1 MLLLRPLL
9 AALLTLLCVQVDAGR
24 PLKVLGLFPHPGVS
38 HFHFFQPIMHALA
51 EAGHDVSVVSHF
63 PAKNPPIRYKD
74 FPLTGTEKLTNS
86 VDLKFFEKRPFYNHF
101 IEFFLLHEWG
111 KEACNLTLR
120 SEALQTV
127 LKRKAGYYDVI
138 VLEQFNTDCM
148 MGVAHQL
155 QAPVVALSSCAMM
168 PWHYERMG
176 VPIIPSYIPALFM
189 GQSQDMNFGGR
200 LANWFSFHTLNWLYK
215 LVSIPAADALVQYKF
230 GHDVPSVG
238 ELVKNTSVYFVNQH
252 YSLSGPKPLPPNVIE
267 LGGLH
272 IQKANPLSAE
282 LQRLL
287 DNAEH
292 GVILISWGS
301 MIRANSLSPEKR
313 DGIVRAVA
321 RLKQQVIWKWENE
334 TLANMPPNMHIMK
347 WLPQRDILCH
357 PNVKVFMTHA
367 GLMGSSEAA
376 YCGVPVVATPM
387 YGDQFLNAAALVQ
400 RNMGVLLHYEDIGEN
415 TVLKALKR
423 ALDKKH
429 ADAAKLV
436 AHSFKYRPQQAL
448 QTALWWVEH
457 VGHTGGNPLL
467 KSSAVELSRFVYY
480 SLDCYVAVGLILAI
494 VIASWVALI
503 GRCRAKRPEQKNK
516 RLSFHRKMHSI
527 CAWKLLL
534 LFSLFSVNS
543 STHAL
548 KILGLFPHPA
558 LSHFQFFQPLMRRLA
573 EAGHNVDVVS
583 PFRDLNPPTGYKDYA
598 LPSAN
603 LNDKIGFDMFED
615 VAMPYL
621 MPFTEFFILHGYGK
635 AACNSTLNSAALAQI
650 LRHPVGYYDVIVL
663 EQFNTDCMMGVAHQ
677 LQSPVVAMSSCA
689 LMPWH
694 YERMGAPII
703 PSYMPALFLGESQHM
718 QFAGRLANWLTT
730 HALNWLYGWYSVP
743 AADALLR
750 QRFGAGMPSTGELVK
765 NTSLM
770 LVNQH
775 YSLSGAKPL
784 PPNVIEVGGL
794 HVSQAKPL
802 HDALQQLL
810 DKAKHGV
817 IIISWGSQ
825 LKANTL
831 SGAKREGLLR
841 ALARLPQQIIW
852 KWENVTLP
860 EQPPNVHIMKWL
872 PQRDL
877 LAHPNVRLFFTH
889 GGLMG
894 LTEAVASG
902 VPILGMPVYGDQHL
916 NVAALV
922 ERGMAVRLDFE
933 RLREQTAFEA
943 LSQALDAKYKRQ
955 AQKIAAAYNERPQL
969 ALETALWWV
978 QHVAET
984 GGAPLLQSGAV
995 RLNRFVYY
1003 SLDVYVALACA
1014 LLLFLA
1020 IATEIWRR
1028 CCKRKQPVQKP
1039 KRS

>member
-1 MLLLRPLL
+1 M
-9 AALLTLLCVQVDAGR
+9 
-24 PLKVLGLFPHPGVS
+24 
-38 HFHFFQPIMHALA
+38 
-51 EAGHDVSVVSHF
+51 
-63 PAKNPPIRYKD
+63 
-74 FPLTGTEKLTNS
+74 
-86 VDLKFFEKRPFYNHF
+86 
-101 IEFFLLHEWG
+101 
-111 KEACNLTLR
+111 
-120 SEALQTV
+120 
-127 LKRKAGYYDVI
+127 
-138 VLEQFNTDCM
+138 
-148 MGVAHQL
+148 
-155 QAPVVALSSCAMM
+155 QA
-168 PWHYERMG
+168 
-176 VPIIPSYIPALFM
+176 
-189 GQSQDMNFGGR
+189 
-200 LANWFSFHTLNWLYK
+200 
-215 LVSIPAADALVQYKF
+215 
-230 GHDVPSVG
+230 
-238 ELVKNTSVYFVNQH
+238 
-252 YSLSGPKPLPPNVIE
+252 
-267 LGGLH
+267 
-272 IQKANPLSAE
+272 
-282 LQRLL
+282 
-287 DNAEH
+287 
-292 GVILISWGS
+292 
-301 MIRANSLSPEKR
+301 
-313 DGIVRAVA
+313 
-321 RLKQQVIWKWENE
+321 
-334 TLANMPPNMHIMK
+334 
-347 WLPQRDILCH
+347 
-357 PNVKVFMTHA
+357 
-367 GLMGSSEAA
+367 
-376 YCGVPVVATPM
+376 
-387 YGDQFLNAAALVQ
+387 
-400 RNMGVLLHYEDIGEN
+400 
-415 TVLKALKR
+415 
-423 ALDKKH
+423 
-429 ADAAKLV
+429 
-436 AHSFKYRPQQAL
+436 
-448 QTALWWVEH
+448 
-457 VGHTGGNPLL
+457 
-467 KSSAVELSRFVYY
+467 
-480 SLDCYVAVGLILAI
+480 
-494 VIASWVALI
+494 
-503 GRCRAKRPEQKNK
+503 
-516 RLSFHRKMHSI
+516 I

-534 LFSLFSVNS
+534 LLSLFSVNS

-573 EAGHNVDVVS
+573 ETGHNVDVVS
-583 PFRDLNPPTGYKDYA
+583 PFRYIHPPTGYKDYA

-603 LNDKIGFDMFED
+603 LNDKIGFDMFEK
-615 VAMPYL
+615 VAMPHL

-635 AACNSTLNSAALAQI
+635 AACNTTLNSAALAQI
-650 LRHPVGYYDVIVL
+650 LRHPTGYYDVIVL

-718 QFAGRLANWLTT
+718 HFAGRLGNWLTT

-750 QRFGAGMPSTGELVK
+750 QRFGAGLPSTGELVK

-825 LKANTL
+825 LRANTL
-831 SGAKREGLLR
+831 SDAKREGLLR

-852 KWENVTLP
+852 KWENVTLA

-894 LTEAVASG
+894 VTEAVASG

-984 GGAPLLQSGAV
+984 RGAPLLQSGAV

-1028 CCKRKQPVQKP
+1028 CCKRKQPVEKP